1 MYVPSITLSSS
12 SFITQ
17 HYAALRSTTQ
27 HYAALRSTTQHY
39 AALHSTTQHY
49 AALRTLRS
57 STQHHAAPRST
68 TQHHA
73 APRSTTQHHAAPRST
88 IQYHPVAH
96 NLPRCCVVPLSP
108 QLHIILSTLLSLT
121 TSFLMISNTLYR
133 STPSTAHA
141 RLWLKACLW
150 RVNAAQT
157 QTMVRSVP
165 SAVSLRSVRTQNACV
180 SQTEISCCSSQNKD
194 LPPRRS

>member
-1 MYVPSITLSSS
+1 MYPQSLCPLPPPSS
-12 SFITQ
+12 
-17 HYAALRSTTQ
+17 RSTTQ
-27 HYAALRSTTQHY
+27 HYAALRSSTQHY
-39 AALHSTTQHY
+39 AAV
-49 AALRTLRS
+49 
-57 STQHHAAPRST
+57 RST
-68 TQHHA
+68 TQHHTA
-73 APRSTTQHHAAPRST
+73 APL
-88 IQYHPVAH
+88 QYHPVAH